1 VTVEAPTEA
10 VMASSKSQMLLYT
23 VVRGFL
29 AGFCYVFWRVRVA
42 GRENVPTEGP
52 FILAPVHRSNV
63 DTPLAGCTTRRRMRF
78 VGKESMWRY
87 RWSAWLFDGMGGF
100 PVHRSGADRQA
111 LRLCEAALR
120 YGDPV
125 VIFPEGTRK
134 SGPVVQ
140 DLFDGAA
147 FLATRTGAPIVPVGI
162 GASARAM
169 PLGARYLRP
178 GKVTVIIGEP
188 LQPPP
193 RAERSSGVRR
203 QVHELTAQL
212 QAELQRLFDLAEEQ
226 AKPRRARRAA

>member
-1 VTVEAPTEA
+1 
-10 VMASSKSQMLLYT
+10 MASSRSQLLLYQ
-23 VVRGFL
+23 VVRGLL
-29 AGFCYVFWRVRVA
+29 AGFCYAFWRVRVV
-42 GRENVPTEGP
+42 GRENVPPDGP

-78 VGKESMWRY
+78 VGKESMWKY
-87 RWSAWLFDGMGGF
+87 RWSAWFFDAMGGF
-100 PVHRSGADRQA
+100 AVHRSGADREA

-134 SGPVVQ
+134 TGPVVQ

-188 LQPPP
+188 LCPPP
-193 RAERSSGVRR
+193 REEGSRSVRR
-203 QVHELTAQL
+203 QVHELTGRL
-212 QAELQRLFDLAEEQ
+212 QAELQRLFDLAEEK
-226 AKPRRARRAA
+226 AKPPRSRRQ